1 MADIAPLAKLTDED
15 EILRQAIAEYETAM
29 DFKKNRIKVWQEIEK
44 MYSLK
49 AKPALAGR
57 FNVPLPIMS
66 GFIHTLL
73 SKIDDP
79 PVIQYSHTEEADIQK
94 AAKITAAW
102 EIDKSRVD
110 IATWDQ
116 IDRGVKRLATFS
128 GRGIYKYYADRVA
141 GQYKSHLEW
150 IDYYD
155 FLIDPTSGALL
166 ENADYCGQ
174 DSVWRNKWQLEE
186 GVKKGVYNGS
196 LVAKLLA
203 TPSSDKKDD
212 SEVREYKNNRFA
224 ILGLDPEATGYI
236 MPGQTKYKL
245 IEWCTTYKG
254 ERKYVLFN
262 YEFKLGVRIEPLEKI
277 FKSKLYPFT
286 SFAIYEDPANFWSGS
301 PAEEM
306 IPVVD
311 AMETLVAQ
319 IFENR
324 QKRNWGQRAY
334 DPAIFTDPAQLEYRP
349 DGLVIANASAKGK
362 NIAQGIYEFKTEN
375 IEGTI
380 DLISFFDSFV
390 GQKTGVTPGT
400 QGVSER
406 DKKVGIFFGELQE
419 VQDRLGL
426 INKSYSDCWSQLGL
440 RYLHGLK
447 ENMNE
452 EMLVKMIGEKGVEWQ
467 KLTKEDLEPSNDKDF
482 DITIKSGSASAEQ
495 SAMESKMKGEAL
507 ARVAQSGVVSI
518 KAVVEQDLLN
528 SNFTPEEVKNIMDME
543 NEGDREIISEA
554 ADENQRMFNGE
565 EVDLN
570 RGATINHIQKH
581 INFAWDK
588 ELENEVR
595 ERVLKHIGGEVPIAQ
610 QNAMRKAVQMVAQ
623 KGQAIGGQLQPGQ
636 QPAQGGQPRPQPVQQ
651 MTAPKQAPVNPQ
663 G

>member
-116 IDRGVKRLATFS
+116 IDRGVKRLAIFS